1 MRPLATPP
9 TPSAPSG
16 QRRFVQFPRSQ
27 LRSTL
32 PLLDVPR
39 NQGRSVLLL
48 DVDSRKERKNVMTRL
63 RQLFRTLPRN
73 SVHWSHRGP
82 ANRSPNLW
90 SRNGVMFLLRNL
102 AWLNSTTDIM
112 DTWILGHTSTTTN
125 DTLNT

>member
-1 MRPLATPP
+1 M
-9 TPSAPSG
+9 G
-16 QRRFVQFPRSQ
+16 
-27 LRSTL
+27 
-32 PLLDVPR
+32 

-73 SVHWSHRGP
+73 SVHWNHRGP
-82 ANRSPNLW
+82 ANMSPNWFPSWSLRRTVWMYLRKSVLDPGPILGRSRNLW

-112 DTWILGHTSTTTN
+112 DTWTY
-125 DTLNT
+125 LNYDQRHSQHII